1 MGKRRTDAPLAGPDL
16 SQLIADY
23 YQEEFRSA
31 GRGEAFDRWL
41 TPVLTVLKETHHAGA
56 DPAFLLHVLV
66 CTKFRGV
73 TPYAAGSEALAA
85 LSPKERALLVGGLR
99 LLQRLGLAWWREV
112 LGPEPAPEA
121 PVVLNGV
128 DRALTMLTGGAIM
141 TPAFEIAGATTPL
154 GPRQD
159 QAALTA
165 CMHCCLEALG
175 RRPKP
180 AAATAALLERAGLLG
195 GRRGL
200 TAAEFVKRR
209 MRLSPVPRTRR
220 RSRKTARAR
229 LSGVGTWIWLLKE
242 TYRELMGV
250 LSPPP
255 LVPEDRHFWIKRA
268 QRWRQ
273 TGPRFRAAFCSYC
286 KGDRLRHDAEALGR
300 FEGYLADA
308 KQRGGDAAVREA
320 VRILTPS
327 RTTPPTSPP
336 PRILPPHE
344 REAGP
349 AG

>member
-1 MGKRRTDAPLAGPDL
+1 LSPLV
-16 SQLIADY
+16 ADHY
-23 YQEEFRSA
+23 REDFRSTE
-31 GRGEAFDRWL
+31 RGEAFDRWL
-41 TPVLTVLKETHHAGA
+41 TSVLAVLKERHHEGA

-73 TPYAAGSEALAA
+73 TPYAAGSEALAK
-85 LSPKERALLVGGLR
+85 LSPKERAQLVGGLR

-121 PVVLNGV
+121 PVVLHGV
-128 DRALTMLTGGAIM
+128 DRALTMLTGGAIT
-141 TPAFEIAGATTPL
+141 TPAFEIAAGATPL
-154 GPRQD
+154 GHRQD

-175 RRPKP
+175 RAPKP
-180 AAATAALLERAGLLG
+180 AAVTAALLERAGLLG

-200 TAAEFVKRR
+200 TAVEFVKRR
-209 MRLSPVPRTRR
+209 MRLSPMPRTRR
-220 RSRKTARAR
+220 RSRKAVRAR

-286 KGDRLRHDAEALGR
+286 EGKRLRHDAEGLGR

-308 KQRGGDAAVREA
+308 KQRGGAAAVREA
-320 VRILTPS
+320 VRMLTPS
-327 RTTPPTSPP
+327 RTTPPPSPP

-344 REAGP
+344 
-349 AG
+349 